1 MTTSKT
7 EDSELRKKIGLALYW
22 ESRPESWSSSMVD
35 SINAVEALIASQ
47 VTTAENRLKEH
58 IQAALN
64 MQETVMREHHGRP
77 DCKNC
82 SLAEVIQEILDS
94 ASHRQQKEKYSN
106 CCGANDIY
114 DGNLNNNEGV
124 CADCGEHCEMEGA

>member
-47 VTTAENRLKEH
+47 VTTAENRLLEDLDTH
-58 IQAALN
+58 YWGEDDLDTL
-64 MQETVMREHHGRP
+64 MSE
-77 DCKNC
+77 
-82 SLAEVIQEILDS
+82 EIDKWI
-94 ASHRQQKEKYSN
+94 ASHRQQKEKHSN
-106 CCGANDIY
+106 CCGANDLY
-114 DGNLNNNEGV
+114 DGNLNNNAGV
-124 CADCGEHCEMEGA
+124 CADCGEHCEMEKV